1 MNIRQS
7 VIQILSEVTLI
18 DNDIE
23 KMNDNENL
31 LNHGLDS
38 YQLTKAIV
46 ALEKKLNILFDDEE
60 LIAYNFN
67 TLHNI
72 IEAVQ
77 GKLHEQG

>member
-72 IEAVQ
+72 I
-77 GKLHEQG
+77 

>member
-46 ALEKKLNILFDDEE
+46 CLLYTSPSPRD
-60 LIAYNFN
+60 
-67 TLHNI
+67 
-72 IEAVQ
+72 
-77 GKLHEQG
+77 

>member
-46 ALEKKLNILFDDEE
+46 ALEKKLNILFDDQE
-60 LIAYNFN
+60 
-67 TLHNI
+67 
-72 IEAVQ
+72 
-77 GKLHEQG
+77 